1 MSDRLRSGP
10 SFSSSLFCYLAPDA
24 SLFTLC
30 SRFAYPNE
38 ARSVPESIN
47 RRFSFRLL
55 NTRHPPD
62 PPRICQESKN
72 LYRWPGALSITVEG
86 EKIEKEK
93 GEEIAAR
100 TPISARFPSP
110 NEETEELL
118 FIPDNEQV
126 VRLSFLLPLRYTSDC
141 QLQRQRELPATR
153 RTEEPEAKNPPT
165 SVFLSRCNKLLP
177 PWLLTTV
184 LHQF

>member
-1 MSDRLRSGP
+1 MAKNIGRVGNYRRSSRGKVCSNSFVRVEGRADSIISRGRLWEKARKIRGKGGHGSDNLINQSVSDRLRSGP

-55 NTRHPPD
+55 NTRHPLD

-72 LYRWPGALSITVEG
+72 LYRWPGLS
-86 EKIEKEK
+86 
-93 GEEIAAR
+93 
-100 TPISARFPSP
+100 
-110 NEETEELL
+110 
-118 FIPDNEQV
+118 
-126 VRLSFLLPLRYTSDC
+126 LLPWRG
-141 QLQRQRELPATR
+141 
-153 RTEEPEAKNPPT
+153 K
-165 SVFLSRCNKLLP
+165 K
-177 PWLLTTV
+177 
-184 LHQF
+184 